1 MRRFAWGAFLAAA
14 LTAFLPGMREADTR
28 GHVSESDGRDG
39 HPRPSVGRVSLP
51 VEFEGEKLVVEPLT
65 EREAAYANGFPGAI
79 GRFRAG
85 EKVVILRQ
93 VDRATYRVHSAA
105 TCLAA
110 SGWSVEPLPAERRA
124 SGDWSRFRAAKGGET
139 LLVREQIR
147 AADGT
152 TIADVPSWFWSA
164 FLGQTKGPWLVMTVV
179 VRAAPAD

>member
-1 MRRFAWGAFLAAA
+1 MRCLAWVVFLAAA
-14 LTAFLPGMREADTR
+14 LTAFLPGPRDCRE
-28 GHVSESDGRDG
+28 GR
-39 HPRPSVGRVSLP
+39 PRPSAERVSLP
-51 VEFEGEKLVVEPLT
+51 GEFEGEKLVAEPLT
-65 EREAAYANGFPGAI
+65 EREAAFAADFPGTI
-79 GRFRAG
+79 ERFRAG
-85 EKVVILRQ
+85 EQVVILRWA
-93 VDRATYRVHSAA
+93 DRATHRVHSAA

-110 SGWSVEPLPAERRA
+110 SGWSVEPLPAERRS

-179 VRAAPAD
+179 ARSAAMD